1 VTEDSPDLT
10 EDSTAVTEDSPAVRL
25 ELDSRPETLTL
36 VRGVLAG
43 VAELIGLDPELL
55 DDLKTAVSEAC
66 NNVVMHAYEGETG
79 PLGVR
84 MYIDPEAIQVVVLD
98 HGSGLPP
105 LAPADESIRG
115 VGLSVIRALAERA
128 EFRPVP
134 DGGTE
139 VRMSFAGQR
148 DGKPLFHLPS
158 RPGPDDTDAGWL
170 AGDAVVSLS
179 PISLLAGVLGRVAR
193 ALAAR
198 ARFSLD
204 RFSDVYLVTDAI
216 AAHAG
221 RSAEGAR
228 MSFAIS
234 TDTQRLELTIGPF
247 TAGSGDQL
255 SHQAA
260 DYSAA
265 SALTMLS
272 DELDVRSEQGGEI
285 LHVVM
290 VDRRRA

>member
-1 VTEDSPDLT
+1 MHLRDSLI
-10 EDSTAVTEDSPAVRL
+10 VTEDSPAVRL

-79 PLGVR
+79 PLAVR
-84 MYIDPEAIQVVVLD
+84 MYIEPEAIEVVVVD
-98 HGSGLPP
+98 QGSGLPP
-105 LAPADESIRG
+105 LAPADETIRG
-115 VGLSVIRALAERA
+115 VGLSVIRALATHA
-128 EFRPVP
+128 EFRNLSE
-134 DGGTE
+134 GGTE

-158 RPGPDDTDAGWL
+158 RPGPDDHDVAWL
-170 AGDAVVSLS
+170 SGDAVVSLS

-221 RSAEGAR
+221 RAADGPR
-228 MSFAIS
+228 LSFAIS

-247 TAGSGDQL
+247 AAGSGDQL
-255 SHQAA
+255 SHQAP

-272 DELDVRSEQGGEI
+272 DELEVRRHDGGEV
-285 LHVVM
+285 LYVVM
-290 VDRRRA
+290 VDRRRG